1 MSLTRITP
9 YASVV
14 EGDQHFADKL
24 HTYAWDDSTQDQQNR
39 ALTEATTR
47 MNRLNYR
54 GQPTVSTQANAF
66 PRDGLRNPWT
76 GIALADGTTP
86 DDIKR
91 ACIELAYSL
100 LEGKEPEEEFDNLQ
114 TKSLKKNLT
123 TFRPSLK
130 VLVLR
135 GPPTLAVPSRAIFS
149 LESQVNL
156 LGISSFHT

>member
-114 TKSLKKNLT
+114 TGIGSARSTYARSSKPRHILAGI
-123 TFRPSLK
+123 PSQ
-130 VLVLR
+130 
-135 GPPTLAVPSRAIFS
+135 LAWNFILPYLGRNGDVRLSRAS
-149 LESQVNL
+149 
-156 LGISSFHT
+156 